1 MNRQQEYADQEAALI
16 KSWDGVPTNAAALE
30 ESGRRAFLKGWP
42 LDNRNTSEWVYGWLS
57 EYNKSKEL

>member
-16 KSWDGVPTNAAALE
+16 KSWNGVPTNADDLVQLGR
-30 ESGRRAFLKGWP
+30 ESFLAGRP
-42 LDNRNTSEWVYGWLS
+42 LDSRETSYFVFGWLS